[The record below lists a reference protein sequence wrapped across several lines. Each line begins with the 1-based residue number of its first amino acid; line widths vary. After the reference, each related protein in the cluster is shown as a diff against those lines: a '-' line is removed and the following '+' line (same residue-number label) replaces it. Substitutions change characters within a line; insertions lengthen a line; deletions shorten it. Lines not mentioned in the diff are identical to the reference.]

1 MCIKL
6 LLEDHNN
13 FKFNWKVFKY
23 LTCLKP
29 FKFKSLNYSESTINI

>member
-1 MCIKL
+1 MYVML
-6 LLEDHNN
+6 FLENYNN

-23 LTCLKP
+23 LTCLKL